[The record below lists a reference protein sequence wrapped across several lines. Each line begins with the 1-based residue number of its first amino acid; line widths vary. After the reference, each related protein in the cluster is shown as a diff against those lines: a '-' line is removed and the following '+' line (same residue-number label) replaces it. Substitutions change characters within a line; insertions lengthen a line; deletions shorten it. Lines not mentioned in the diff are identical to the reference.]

1 MASIPELEVIRRNQI
16 LEAAIGVMSK
26 NGSAHVTMADIAEAA
41 GLSKGGLAHYFK
53 SKDELFKE
61 SFRYYYG
68 VIFQFFKQAMD
79 GCDGPIDKLLGFG
92 LPLFN
97 REIPQVNMAYKI
109 LYDLVT
115 LSAHDED
122 YRALFCEWID
132 EWLTLKKAALD
143 EGIRCGFFREHDSL
157 SLAMTISSIFQGI
170 TTRWYFYPERHTRE
184 WAEQAFEEAI
194 RNLLEP
200 YMMKKQGRIE

>member
-1 MASIPELEVIRRNQI
+1 MAEV
-16 LEAAIGVMSK
+16 
-26 NGSAHVTMADIAEAA
+26 AEAA

-61 SFRYYYG
+61 SFRYYYS

-79 GCDGPIDKLLGFG
+79 GCDGPIEKILGFG

-97 REIPQVNMAYKI
+97 REIPQVNMAYKL

-115 LSAHDED
+115 LSSHDED
-122 YRALFCEWID
+122 YRTLYCEWID
-132 EWLTLKKAALD
+132 EWLTLKQSALD
-143 EGIRCGFFREHDSL
+143 EGIRCGFFIEHDSL

-194 RNLLEP
+194 RNLLKP
-200 YMMKKQGRIE
+200 YIVKQQTPAA